1 MQSCSL
7 FFLLEFS
14 HFRFLRLPHERY
26 VLVREI
32 KRLEEFSPPLMIA
45 QTAERKEGF
54 IQQRWQ
60 AKWKQWVKSSLASK
74 EVGVTCD
81 CDLAVARRRGLGA
94 DKLVYLA
101 DKKHAIGERNLL
113 S

>member
-1 MQSCSL
+1 M
-7 FFLLEFS
+7 
-14 HFRFLRLPHERY
+14 
-26 VLVREI
+26 VREV
-32 KRLEEFSPPLMIA
+32 KRLEELSPPSTIA

-74 EVGVTCD
+74 EVGMTCD
-81 CDLAVARRRGLGA
+81 CDLAVALRRGLGA
-94 DKLVYLA
+94 DKPVDRA
-101 DKKHAIGERNLL
+101 DKKHAIGERDLL